1 MNFNIADVF
10 KNTYIISF
18 VSAWLLAQI
27 VKVFTGYFSESGNR
41 FSFTKFFCGT
51 GGMPSSHSATVMA
64 LLTTCVIKDGLTSY
78 NTAASLLFAIIVM
91 SDASGVRYEAGKQAQ
106 IINELV
112 AEIFSGRTTDI
123 NKNLKTLVG
132 HTPFQVFVGALLGVA
147 VALFVC
153 LVVMR

>member
-1 MNFNIADVF
+1 
-10 KNTYIISF
+10 
-18 VSAWLLAQI
+18 
-27 VKVFTGYFSESGNR
+27 
-41 FSFTKFFCGT
+41 
-51 GGMPSSHSATVMA
+51 MPSSHSATVMA

-153 LVVMR
+153 LVIMR